1 MRQKRWYRGALFPS
15 FYRREK
21 AFFSLSASKSIS
33 KRGEGMKK
41 QRIVVKIGSSSLTD
55 KKGALSEQKLF
66 DHVEALAYLKELG
79 HEVILISSGA
89 VAAGFGPLGYP
100 SRPKTTA
107 GKQAAAAVGQGLLMQ
122 GYISAFRQFGIV
134 TGQILLTRED
144 FYSRER
150 FHNLFSTISELLNC
164 GVVPIINENDS
175 VSVEELTFGDNDML
189 SALVSGFLH
198 ADALIILTDI
208 DGLYDH
214 NPKTNKDAKK
224 YNFLSEIRDDL
235 IAAAGG
241 SGSSVGTGGM
251 KSKLLAAQKALSFG
265 VSVFVGTGAGKE
277 KLHDILEGKGNGTYI
292 GPPFQSHMQ
301 MRKQW
306 IAYHAHVAG
315 KIEIDE
321 GAETALLKR
330 GKSLLPAGV
339 TNVFG
344 DFQAFDVVEV
354 INQKGAM
361 IGRGQV
367 YYASADLKKV
377 KGRPSNEAKSFSINQ
392 RPEVIHRDNWVA
404 LPKTENGPGSL
415 RKRPTKV

>member
-1 MRQKRWYRGALFPS
+1 
-15 FYRREK
+15 
-21 AFFSLSASKSIS
+21 
-33 KRGEGMKK
+33 MKK
-41 QRIVVKIGSSSLTD
+41 QRVVVKIGSSSLTD
-55 KKGALSEQKLF
+55 AKGALSQEKLF
-66 DHVEALAYLKELG
+66 DHVEALAYLKQLG

-100 SRPKTTA
+100 SRPKTTS

-122 GYISAFRQFGIV
+122 GYISAFQQFGIV

-150 FHNLFSTISELLNC
+150 FRNLFSTISELLEC
-164 GVVPIINENDS
+164 GVLPIINENDS

-208 DGLYDH
+208 NGLYDR
-214 NPKTNKDAKK
+214 NPKTNKNAKK
-224 YNFLSEIRDDL
+224 YSFLPDISDDL
-235 IAAAGG
+235 IEKAGG
-241 SGSSVGTGGM
+241 SGSAVGTGGM

-265 VSVFVGTGAGKE
+265 VSVFVGTGEGKE

-292 GPPFQSHMQ
+292 GVPFQSQMQ

-306 IAYHAHVAG
+306 IAYHSPVSG

-321 GAETALLKR
+321 GAEAAILLR

-339 TNVFG
+339 IRVVGT
-344 DFQAFDVVEV
+344 FQALDVVEV
-354 INQKGAM
+354 INQKGAI

-367 YYASADLKKV
+367 YYSSADLEKI
-377 KGRPSNEAKSFSINQ
+377 KGCPSDQARPYSINH
-392 RPEVIHRDNWVA
+392 RAEVIHRDNWV
-404 LPKTENGPGSL
+404 SL
-415 RKRPTKV
+415 RKESAIK